1 MMMITGED
9 ETSMRLRKK
18 PWAKDYMAK
27 FPSLVTDQPYKTGGE
42 WRSHFPDTNPETP
55 LHVEIG
61 TGKGRF
67 ITEMA
72 MAYPNIRF
80 IGVERYSSVLV
91 TGVQRVA
98 DNPPPNL
105 KLIEA
110 DVKHIEEVFGEDEID
125 RLYINF
131 TDPWP
136 KKRHAKRRLT
146 HPDFLKKYKSVLKP
160 DGEIHFKTDNQGLFE
175 YSLSSM
181 SQTGMAFQNVSLDL
195 HNSGMEENIMT
206 EYEEKFANQGMRIY
220 RLESWYS
227 KGESK

>member
-1 MMMITGED
+1 
-9 ETSMRLRKK
+9 MRLRKK

-27 FPSLVTDQPYKTGGE
+27 FPGLVTEEPFEKRGS
-42 WRSHFPDTNPETP
+42 WRTHFPDTEKDSP

-72 MAYPNIRF
+72 RACPDIRF
-80 IGVERYSSVLV
+80 IGVEKFSSVLV
-91 TGVQRVA
+91 TGVQRVEE
-98 DNPPPNL
+98 NPPPNL

-110 DVKHIEEVFGEDEID
+110 DVKHIEELFGEGEID

-146 HPDFLKKYKSVLKP
+146 HPDFLKKYRNVLKTA
-160 DGEIHFKTDNQGLFE
+160 GEIHFKTDNQGLFE
-175 YSLSSM
+175 YSLGSM
-181 SQTGMAFQNVSLDL
+181 SQSGMAFQNVSLDL
-195 HNSGMEENIMT
+195 HNSGMKGNVMT
-206 EYEEKFANQGMRIY
+206 EYEEKFASRGMRIY

-227 KGESK
+227 KRNSE

>member
-1 MMMITGED
+1 
-9 ETSMRLRKK
+9 MRLRKK
-18 PWAKDYMAK
+18 PWAKEYMGK
-27 FPSLVTDQPYKTGGE
+27 FPELVTDQPYEKRGK
-42 WRSHFPDTNPETP
+42 WRTLFPGTDPDAP

-72 MAYPNIRF
+72 MAYPDRCF
-80 IGVERYSSVLV
+80 IGVEKHSSVLV
-91 TGVQRVA
+91 TGVQRVEE
-98 DNPPPNL
+98 NPPPNL

-110 DVKHIEEVFGEDEID
+110 DVKHIEELFDEGEID

-146 HPDFLKKYKSVLKP
+146 HPDFLNKYRTVLKS

-175 YSLSSM
+175 YSLASM

-206 EYEEKFANQGMRIY
+206 EYEEKFASLGMRIY

-227 KGESK
+227 EGEF